1 MGGGGSSKKLIRLM
15 KAVFYKTV
23 GSGMLTWEEL
33 SEVLLD
39 VEKSTAQSY
48 GRRAITHAY
57 AKLDVV
63 LESKLSA
70 RVKATSPRSRQHEE
84 TSEVFETY
92 EGRNVEALD

>member
-1 MGGGGSSKKLIRLM
+1 
-15 KAVFYKTV
+15 
-23 GSGMLTWEEL
+23 MLTWEEL

-39 VEKSTAQSY
+39 VEIVMNNRPLSH
-48 GRRAITHAY
+48 GRRRAITQAY

-63 LESKLSA
+63 LESKVIQS